1 MIQRKKRRSE
11 QECLSIIQECQ
22 ASDLSI
28 QSWCKQHGISTSTL
42 YSKISKLKKVAC
54 DIQKV
59 DHYQTQEVVPLEIID
74 DVEVSSNKPAIV
86 LNIQAYRIEISNHA
100 AKETISNTLSVLQ
113 QLC

>member
-11 QECLSIIQECQ
+11 QEWLSIIQECQ

-28 QSWCKQHGISTSTL
+28 R
-42 YSKISKLKKVAC
+42 YEA
-54 DIQKV
+54 
-59 DHYQTQEVVPLEIID
+59 QEVVPLEIID

-86 LNIQAYRIEISNHA
+86 LNIQTYRIEISNHA